1 MILPVSIFRNL
12 KLDKNKW
19 KIQNSKFK
27 TTFKISYISLLNET
41 LKSSSFN
48 SGGESSINILSNNIR
63 LSIST
68 LTHESPRIVLILE
81 LKKEQFEKMIKS
93 KRLI

>member
-1 MILPVSIFRNL
+1 M
-12 KLDKNKW
+12 KNKF
-19 KIQNSKFK
+19 KIQNSKLLC
-27 TTFKISYISLLNET
+27 KISYISLLNET

-48 SGGESSINILSNNIR
+48 SGGESRINILSNNIR

-81 LKKEQFEKMIKS
+81 LKKS
-93 KRLI
+93 NLR

>member
-1 MILPVSIFRNL
+1 M
-12 KLDKNKW
+12 KNKF
-19 KIQNSKFK
+19 KIQNSKLLC
-27 TTFKISYISLLNET
+27 KISYISLLNET

-48 SGGESSINILSNNIR
+48 SGGESRINILSNNIR

-81 LKKEQFEKMIKS
+81 LKKS
-93 KRLI
+93 NDLR